1 MAVRQAARM
10 FLPCL
15 RAAFRTAGLTVGVSV
30 LAAPT
35 PWVLSGNE
43 AKLDLA
49 TGVTRVVP
57 GAGPD
62 SLTLLNFTSRPPEVL
77 HLTNVSN
84 TVLGPPSNIALTPD
98 GQLALIADSV
108 RLDPDQPGKWRPHR
122 GIHVLDLSVTPPQF
136 LGDVEAGL
144 QPSGLSVASDG
155 TFALVANR
163 AGGSVTRLNI
173 HGRSVVL
180 GETVTFT
187 LGTNEVSDVAIS
199 PDNRWALASVREAGH
214 LRLLRCDAGTLTVQ
228 ERRISAYGRPYR
240 VVFTPDGQF
249 VLTAGQGAGNGTDT
263 DALTVIRRHGD
274 EFQTVD
280 FVPLGASPE
289 TLEVSPDGKLVAAIL
304 MNGSN
309 LAPGTNGYTDH
320 GRLVILSRR
329 AERFV
334 RTQTIPVGRIPEGVA
349 FSPDGRTVIVQCHP
363 ERELRLYPIRRGR
376 VETNYQRI
384 AVPGF
389 PSSLRAVGR

>member
-1 MAVRQAARM
+1 M

-15 RAAFRTAGLTVGVSV
+15 RSALRAAGLVAGVSV

-62 SLTLLNFTSRPPEVL
+62 SLTLLNFTSQPPQVL

-84 TVLGPPSNIALTPD
+84 TVLGPPSNIAFTPD

-108 RLDPDQPGKWRPHR
+108 RLDPEQPGKWRPHR

-136 LGDVEAGL
+136 LADVEAGL

-163 AGGSVTRLNI
+163 AGGSVTRLNLR
-173 HGRSVVL
+173 GRSVVPA
-180 GETVTFT
+180 ETVTFT
-187 LGTNEVSDVAIS
+187 VSTNEVSDVAIS
-199 PDNRWALASVREAGH
+199 PDNRWALASVREASH

-228 ERRISAYGRPYR
+228 ERRISTYGRPYR
-240 VVFTPDGQF
+240 VVFTPDGRF
-249 VLTAGQGAGNGTDT
+249 ALTAGQGSGNGTDT
-263 DALTVIRRHGD
+263 DALTVIRRDGD
-274 EFQTVD
+274 EFRTVD

-289 TLEVSPDGKLVAAIL
+289 TLEVSPDGRLIAVIL

-309 LAPGTNGYTDH
+309 QAPGSKGYTDH
-320 GRLVILSRR
+320 GQLVILTRQKD
-329 AERFV
+329 RFV
-334 RTQTIPVGRIPEGVA
+334 RTQTLAVGRIPEGVA
-349 FSPDGRTVIVQCHP
+349 FSPDGRTLIVQSHP
-363 ERELRLYPIRRGR
+363 DRELRLYPIRRGR
-376 VETNYQRI
+376 VGTNYERI
-384 AVPGF
+384 PVPGF